1 MRGSTQLKPPR
12 AAHITDS
19 AQAGAGL
26 RTFAR
31 IVGKW
36 RLPSSVA
43 MALLGVDSRST
54 YYELL
59 KRARESKEVKGL
71 SRDQLDRLSYL
82 LGVYEAVRVLFPH
95 SQESRDTWVSRPNTA
110 NLFAGR
116 PPPRWSVP
124 VLSDST
130 RPSRT
135 SPPRGAGSQAWR
147 SRPTAG
153 RASRRSGSRG

>member
-1 MRGSTQLKPPR
+1 MPGSTQLKPPR
-12 AAHITDS
+12 AAHIGDN

-36 RLPSSVA
+36 RLPSSDA
-43 MALLGVDSRST
+43 RALLGVDSRST

-82 LGVYEAVRVLFPH
+82 LGIYAAMRVLFPH
-95 SQESRDTWVSRPNTA
+95 SEESRNEWVSRANTA
-110 NLFAGR
+110 PLFGGR
-116 PPPRWSVP
+116 SP
-124 VLSDST
+124 VEIMRSSMIGLYQT
-130 RPSRT
+130 FAHLVAAR
-135 SPPRGAGSQAWR
+135 AW
-147 SRPTAG
+147 
-153 RASRRSGSRG
+153 